1 MKKLLNTGILLILVS
16 FLWTGCDDVLNAD
29 SQRLTSEDEYRL
41 STSSDS
47 IYAIY
52 GLFAQL
58 QKLGDSYVLL
68 GELRGDL
75 LDITESS
82 DQSLREIYNF
92 DISEGN
98 EYVNIKNYYAVINN
112 CNYILQYLDTNKV
125 DRGQQMS
132 LRHYAAVKSIRAWTY
147 LQIALNYKT
156 VKYYTH
162 PILTVAEAERTYPEI
177 ELDALSDSL
186 IQDLEP
192 LKSVPLPSFGYIDS
206 YNTDYSFFPVQ
217 FVLGDLYLWK
227 GEYEKAASSY
237 RDLMYQKRI
246 SIEKARSSTWVSV
259 NNTISTNAVLNWQSS
274 LATASGE
281 VITTIACPTEYGQ
294 FFALDTLNNQQ
305 KIKPSAISINNWDK
319 QVYYLNEASNSMGD
333 LRKYGSISYSDETDA
348 KLTSDL
354 TFAGQKSNKNLIYK
368 YKIYQQNIT
377 VYRSTLLYLRYA
389 EAVNRMNKPNLAF
402 AVLKY
407 GLNSSNMFNA
417 NIVPANERSTP
428 MPEYMS
434 FSDVRFQNNVG
445 VRMRG
450 LGNMDK
456 DTTFYRL
463 SPQANLLDSVR
474 MVEDLIQE
482 ELALETA
489 YEGNRFHDLM
499 RITLRRMK
507 DGLNDDAS
515 YLADKVSMK
524 YANKAAVRAKLLNT
538 DNWYIKR

>member
-1 MKKLLNTGILLILVS
+1 MKKLLNTGILLMLVS

-47 IYAIY
+47 IYSIY

-75 LDITESS
+75 LDITENS

-112 CNYILQYLDTNKV
+112 CNYFLHYLDTNRV
-125 DRGQQMS
+125 DRGQQLS

-147 LQIALNYKT
+147 MQLALNFKT

-162 PILTVAEAERTYPEI
+162 PILTIADAEKTYPEI

-192 LKSVPLPSFGYIDS
+192 LISVPLPSFGYIDS

-227 GEYEKAASSY
+227 GEYEKAASAY

-246 SIEKARSSTWVSV
+246 AIDRTRSSTWVAV

-333 LRKYGSISYSDETDA
+333 LRKYGSISYSDETDI

-377 VYRSTLLYLRYA
+377 VYRSSLLYLRYA

-428 MPEYMS
+428 LPEYMS

>member
-1 MKKLLNTGILLILVS
+1 MKKLLNTGIVLMLVS
-16 FLWTGCDDVLNAD
+16 FFWTSCDDVLNAD

-47 IYAIY
+47 IYSIY
-52 GLFAQL
+52 GLFSQL

-75 LDITESS
+75 LDITENS

-112 CNYILQYLDTNKV
+112 CNYILHHLDTNRV
-125 DRGQQMS
+125 DRGQQLS

-147 LQIALNYKT
+147 MQLALNFKT

-162 PILTVAEAERTYPEI
+162 PILTIEDAEKTYPEI

-246 SIEKARSSTWVSV
+246 SIEKSRSSAWVSV

-319 QVYYLNEASNSMGD
+319 QVYYLNEASNSIGD
-333 LRKYGSISYSDETDA
+333 LRKYGSISYSNETDT

-377 VYRSTLLYLRYA
+377 VYRSSLLYLRYA
-389 EAVNRMNKPNLAF
+389 EAVNRLNKPNLAF

-428 MPEYMS
+428 LPEYMS

-445 VRMRG
+445 IRMRG

-456 DTTFYRL
+456 DTTFYRM

-474 MVEDLIQE
+474 MVEDFIQE

-499 RITLRRMK
+499 RFTLRRMK